1 VNRGIY
7 NIDMPNIRKSVS
19 TEFQNKEKYQPKNER
34 EMLLVKALT
43 CLKTEKE
50 VISLLRDMLTLAEIE
65 EFANRLTIAKLLT
78 KGLPYLEIAKQ
89 VGTSTTTVT
98 RVAHWLYNGCGGY
111 SSVLK
116 KILKA

>member
-1 VNRGIY
+1 
-7 NIDMPNIRKSVS
+7 MPNIRKSVS
-19 TEFQNKEKYQPKNER
+19 SEFKKNEVYHPKNER
-34 EMLLVKALT
+34 EIILMKALIG
-43 CLKTEKE
+43 LKTVGE
-50 VISLLRDMLTLAEIE
+50 VAALIRDMFTPAEIE

-78 KGLPYLEIAKQ
+78 EGLPYLEIAKQ

-111 SSVLK
+111 RSVLK

>member
-1 VNRGIY
+1 MVEVY
-7 NIDMPNIRKSVS
+7 K
-19 TEFQNKEKYQPKNER
+19 PKNEKER
-34 EMLLVKALT
+34 LLIKAFASI
-43 CLKTEKE
+43 KSADEAAA
-50 VISLLRDMLTLAEIE
+50 LLRDLLTPAEIE

-78 KGLPYLEIAKQ
+78 KGLSYLEIAEQ

>member
-1 VNRGIY
+1 MAEVYKPRNGR
-7 NIDMPNIRKSVS
+7 
-19 TEFQNKEKYQPKNER
+19 EK
-34 EMLLVKALT
+34 LLMKAFT
-43 CLKTEKE
+43 SLKTVGEAAA
-50 VISLLRDMLTLAEIE
+50 LLRDILTPAEIV

-78 KGLPYLEIAKQ
+78 EGLPYLEIAKQ

-111 SSVLK
+111 RSVLK

>member
-1 VNRGIY
+1 MANARKSKTTEIKKNEIY
-7 NIDMPNIRKSVS
+7 KPKNIRE
-19 TEFQNKEKYQPKNER
+19 T
-34 EMLLVKALT
+34 LLVKAFASLR
-43 CLKTEKE
+43 TEE
-50 VISLLRDMLTLAEIE
+50 AAIALLRDMLTLAEIE
-65 EFANRLTIAKLLT
+65 EFSNRLTIAKLLT
-78 KGLPYLEIAKQ
+78 EELPYLEIAKQ

>member
-1 VNRGIY
+1 
-7 NIDMPNIRKSVS
+7 MPNIRKSVS
-19 TEFQNKEKYQPKNER
+19 SEFKKNEVYHPKNDR
-34 EMLLVKALT
+34 EKLLMSAFAS
-43 CLKTEKE
+43 LKSMEE
-50 VISLLRDMLTLAEIE
+50 AAAFLRDILTPAEIE

-111 SSVLK
+111 RSVLK